1 MAMNDI
7 LTGPS
12 SSGFDDPPQR
22 AGRMDGIDH
31 LPVIEFRSSTLA
43 WLLKSG
49 AGWMLLLFC
58 IAVIGA
64 GAWFGYGLIAT
75 AVIFGAFIPYVI
87 YRHLKNS
94 THIYWLDGDRLFMRR
109 GILVRSE
116 EEIELYRI
124 KDVKVTFSIIQ
135 QMFENGDLIISS
147 SDKTS
152 LDSHG
157 RSEIIIANVVDA
169 RAIRGEIRDRVE
181 AVRVRRGVRELDIG

>member
-1 MAMNDI
+1 VREF
-7 LTGPS
+7 LTTENNG
-12 SSGFDDPPQR
+12 DELHKPQR
-22 AGRMDGIDH
+22 MDSLEQ
-31 LPVIEFRSSTLA
+31 LPIIEFRSSTLA
-43 WLLKSG
+43 WLLQSG
-49 AGWMLLLFC
+49 GGWVLLLFC
-58 IAVIGA
+58 VAVVGA

-75 AVIFGAFIPYVI
+75 GIILAALLPYLF
-87 YRHLKNS
+87 YRHLKNR

-147 SDKTS
+147 SDRTS

-157 RSEIIIANVVDA
+157 RSEILIANVVDA

>member
-1 MAMNDI
+1 MNDI

-12 SSGFDDPPQR
+12 SSGFDAPPQR
-22 AGRMDGIDH
+22 AGRMDELDH

-43 WLLKSG
+43 WLIKSG
-49 AGWMLLLFC
+49 AGWLLLLFC
-58 IAVIGA
+58 TAIIGA
-64 GAWFGYGLIAT
+64 GVWFGYGLIAT
-75 AVIFGAFIPYVI
+75 AVIFGALIPYIV

>member
-1 MAMNDI
+1 MNDI

-12 SSGFDDPPQR
+12 SPRFDESPPRSGKLG
-22 AGRMDGIDH
+22 ALDH
-31 LPVIEFRSSTLA
+31 LPVIEFRSATMA
-43 WLLKSG
+43 WLAQSG
-49 AGWMLLLFC
+49 EGWMLLAFC
-58 IAVIGA
+58 AAVIGA
-64 GAWFGYGLIAT
+64 AAWFGYGLIAT
-75 AVIFGAFIPYVI
+75 GVILAAALPYI
-87 YRHLKNS
+87 LYRHLKNR

-157 RSEIIIANVVDA
+157 RSEIVISNVVDA

>member
-1 MAMNDI
+1 MSDI

-12 SSGFDDPPQR
+12 SSDFDDPPRR
-22 AGRMDGIDH
+22 AEKMVALDH
-31 LPVIEFRSSTLA
+31 LPVIEFRSSTKA
-43 WLLKSG
+43 WLLQSG
-49 AGWMLLLFC
+49 AGWMLLILC
-58 IAVIGA
+58 MALVGI
-64 GAWFGYGLIAT
+64 GAWFGYGLISSG
-75 AVIFGAFIPYVI
+75 VIIAALILYMLL
-87 YRHLKNS
+87 RHLQNS

-109 GILVRSE
+109 GIFVRSE

-157 RSEIIIANVVDA
+157 RSEIIIANVIDA